1 MFYIISD
8 VNQNNSEG
16 MGYQFTLPR
25 LAIIYTMD
33 NDKGWAGEKFKHSYV
48 AGQIAKLYSCL
59 GKWFGSSS

>member
-33 NDKGWAGEKFKHSYV
+33 NDKGW
-48 AGQIAKLYSCL
+48 
-59 GKWFGSSS
+59 